1 MSTYLVTSYLPILCV
16 NAKAPG
22 RQALARTWGV
32 RKKSDLKPYQVAQ
45 IWQPPRHRSSQQ
57 RSPET
62 SSKSRG
68 IRASRSSSRSV
79 YSLVGSSMLSP
90 PPPPISNLADPP
102 GRPCTAVCTS
112 PRKPK
117 LPQPS
122 RCAEVPRQPRVRR
135 ISSLLTVLEPPAV
148 HQVPGLPRAD
158 PQGAPVAT
166 AGAFPSRHHQP
177 RPCQCACDGVGE
189 GVGGVAQR
197 RMINEGFAATYRAT
211 NVDGNLLT
219 RATIYSFKKRLTMH
233 TWGIF
238 ALLAP

>member
-90 PPPPISNLADPP
+90 PPPP
-102 GRPCTAVCTS
+102 S
-112 PRKPK
+112 PTW
-117 LPQPS
+117 LT
-122 RCAEVPRQPRVRR
+122 PRVAHARQFVQALGNPSYLNHLAAQKFLANPEFVAYLAYLQYWSR
-135 ISSLLTVLEPPAV
+135 PPYIKY
-148 HQVPGLPRAD
+148 L
-158 PQGAPVAT
+158 
-166 AGAFPSRHHQP
+166 AFPAPTLKALQLLQQERFRRDIISPDLVSALATEWARASVEWH
-177 RPCQCACDGVGE
+177 RE
-189 GVGGVAQR
+189 G
-197 RMINEGFAATYRAT
+197 
-211 NVDGNLLT
+211 
-219 RATIYSFKKRLTMH
+219 
-233 TWGIF
+233 
-238 ALLAP
+238 